1 MKRTNDEEM
10 EGENPKRRRIEVV
23 VNIDAEFSSFQVF
36 STEVF
41 QKLRKQF
48 EDIPDNLLHDEATK
62 MMFAA
67 VEDREKIMEDL
78 SRMDHEYKVVNY
90 ESLFEKIFQ
99 PQMKRIQDNRK
110 RIQEEKRRLYYESLF
125 EKIYKP
131 QMKSI
136 HENRKRIQEEKRRLY
151 YESLFEKIFQP
162 QMKSINE
169 NRKRIQEEKRRS
181 DYESLLGDLLPDR
194 DGENAARRPGQ

>member
-10 EGENPKRRRIEVV
+10 EGENPKRRRIEDVV
-23 VNIDAEFSSFQVF
+23 DIDAEFSSFQVF

-99 PQMKRIQDNRK
+99 PQIKR
-110 RIQEEKRRLYYESLF
+110 
-125 EKIYKP
+125 
-131 QMKSI
+131 I

-151 YESLFEKIFQP
+151 YESFFEKIYQP
-162 QMKSINE
+162 QM
-169 NRKRIQEEKRRS
+169 KRIQEEKRRLN
-181 DYESLLGDLLPDR
+181 YEYLFEKMRPAIRAMQFGDMLPDR

>member
-10 EGENPKRRRIEVV
+10 EGENPKRRRIEDVV
-23 VNIDAEFSSFQVF
+23 DIDAEFSSFQVF

-78 SRMDHEYKVVNY
+78 SRIDHAYKVLNY
-90 ESLFEKIFQ
+90 EYLFEKIFQ
-99 PQMKRIQDNRK
+99 PQMKR
-110 RIQEEKRRLYYESLF
+110 
-125 EKIYKP
+125 
-131 QMKSI
+131 I

-151 YESLFEKIFQP
+151 YESLFEKIFQS
-162 QMKSINE
+162 QKKSIHE
-169 NRKRIQEEKRRS
+169 NKKRIREEKRRN
-181 DYESLLGDLLPDR
+181 DYESLFGDLFPDR
-194 DGENAARRPGQ
+194 DGENAARRPEH